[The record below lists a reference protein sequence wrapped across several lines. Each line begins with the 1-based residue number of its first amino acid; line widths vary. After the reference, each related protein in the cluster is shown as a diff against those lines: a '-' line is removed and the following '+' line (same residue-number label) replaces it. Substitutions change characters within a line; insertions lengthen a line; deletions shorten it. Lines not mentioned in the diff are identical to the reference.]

1 MIGII
6 ELENMEFTA
15 YHGCF
20 HEEKIIGNQFIV
32 QLKVTTDV
40 SNASKSDNISDAL
53 NYQNL
58 FDLVKAEMKITSNI
72 LEHVCAR
79 ILDAIYERFGA
90 ELITVSVTVSKC
102 NPPLGGKID
111 KVSLT
116 LSR

>member
-6 ELENMEFTA
+6 ELENIEFTA

-20 HEEKIIGNQFIV
+20 HEEKVIGNRFIV

-40 SNASKSDNISDAL
+40 LKASQTDNITDAL
-53 NYQNL
+53 NYQTLYDIIKVQMKVSSNL
-58 FDLVKAEMKITSNI
+58 

-79 ILDAIYERFGA
+79 ILDAIYERF
-90 ELITVSVTVSKC
+90 ELEIVNATVTVSKC
-102 NPPLGGKID
+102 NPPLGGKLE

>member
-6 ELENMEFTA
+6 ELENLEFTA

-20 HEEKIIGNQFIV
+20 SEEKIIGNRFIV

-40 SNASKSDNISDAL
+40 SKVCKSDNINDAL
-53 NYQNL
+53 NYQTL
-58 FDLVKAEMKITSNI
+58 FDLVKEQMKMTSNL

-79 ILDAIYERFGA
+79 ILDSIYEHFGDEIINA
-90 ELITVSVTVSKC
+90 TVTVSKC
-102 NPPLGGKID
+102 NPPLGGKLD

>member
-1 MIGII
+1 MIGVI
-6 ELENMEFTA
+6 ELDNMEFTA

-20 HEEKIIGNQFIV
+20 HEEKIIGNRFIV

-40 SNASKSDNISDAL
+40 TKASKSDDIADAL
-53 NYQNL
+53 NYQTL
-58 FDLVKAEMKITSNI
+58 FNIVKDEMKITSNI

-79 ILDAIYERFGA
+79 ILDAIYKRFGV
-90 ELITVSVTVSKC
+90 ELIAVSVTVSKC
-102 NPPLGGKID
+102 NPPLGGKLD

>member
-6 ELENMEFTA
+6 ELENIEFTA

-20 HEEKIIGNQFIV
+20 HEEKIIGNRFIV

-40 SNASKSDNISDAL
+40 AKASKSDNIADAL
-53 NYQNL
+53 NYQTL
-58 FDLVKAEMKITSNI
+58 FDILKAEMKISSNL

-79 ILDAIYERFGA
+79 ILDSIFDRFGSEIISA
-90 ELITVSVTVSKC
+90 SVTVSKC
-102 NPPLGGKID
+102 NPPLGGKLD

>member
-20 HEEKIIGNQFIV
+20 HEEKIIGNRFIV

-40 SNASKSDNISDAL
+40 SNASKSDNISDAV
-53 NYQNL
+53 NYQTL
-58 FDLVKAEMKITSNI
+58 FDVVKAEMKITSNI

-79 ILDAIYERFGA
+79 ILDAIYERFGV
-90 ELITVSVTVSKC
+90 ELITASVTVSKC
-102 NPPLGGKID
+102 NPPLGGKLD

>member
-1 MIGII
+1 MIGVI
-6 ELENMEFTA
+6 ELDNMEFTA

-20 HEEKIIGNQFIV
+20 HEEKIIGNRFIV

-40 SNASKSDNISDAL
+40 SKACKSDDIADAL
-53 NYQNL
+53 NYQTL
-58 FDLVKAEMKITSNI
+58 FNIVKDEMKITSNI

-102 NPPLGGKID
+102 NPPLGGKLD
-111 KVSLT
+111 NVSLT

>member
-6 ELENMEFTA
+6 ELENIEFTA

-20 HEEKIIGNQFIV
+20 NEEKIIGNRFIV

-40 SNASKSDNISDAL
+40 SKASKSDNIMEAL
-53 NYQNL
+53 NYQTL
-58 FDLVKAEMKITSNI
+58 FDLIKDQMKITSNL

-79 ILDAIYERFGA
+79 ILDAIYERFGLEIINA
-90 ELITVSVTVSKC
+90 SITVSKC
-102 NPPLGGKID
+102 NPPLGGKLE

>member
-6 ELENMEFTA
+6 ELENIEFTA

-20 HEEKIIGNQFIV
+20 KEEKIIGNKFIV
-32 QLKVTTDV
+32 NLKVTTDV
-40 SNASKSDNISDAL
+40 SKASKSDNILEAL
-53 NYQNL
+53 NYQTL
-58 FDLVKAEMKITSNI
+58 FDLIKEQMKITSNI

-79 ILDAIYERFGA
+79 ILDAIYEQFGKEVINA
-90 ELITVSVTVSKC
+90 TVTVSKC
-102 NPPLGGKID
+102 NPPLGGKLD